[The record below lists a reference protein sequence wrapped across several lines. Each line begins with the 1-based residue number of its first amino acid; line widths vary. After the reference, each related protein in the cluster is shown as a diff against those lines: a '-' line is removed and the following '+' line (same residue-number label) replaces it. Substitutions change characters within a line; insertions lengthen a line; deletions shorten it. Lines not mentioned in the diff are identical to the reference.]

1 MASDDPGSRPASG
14 LEKLKEKFSFLRDY
28 TDEFIKETGVDVLI
42 KAETASKKLVRYDKE
57 KKAEDKLFSN
67 RENLTTTHVK
77 GADDNRLDVLHPA
90 RALAG
95 ATCTAAKLWLH
106 ARSILGSSGHPP
118 LSTYDMGA
126 VGLGGCVTS
135 KGWVELHNPS
145 SPTISI
151 KMFAMGNC
159 SSKAGKDDE
168 FPELEDLSELK
179 AALRVLR
186 GAMAYVHPWNR
197 SIDALENFLIQS
209 SFCSKDLTGMARQT
223 GLLTQFIDYVLVEN
237 ACRWRGMDPFLDTR
251 ELRNTWADFFSQK
264 SSSYKGKQAA
274 SNSGGATG
282 GGNGYRGNQQ
292 QQHPFRGN
300 GGNNNSSMPS
310 TSMGVPS
317 FKFFDDICVAWNLGR
332 CMKVPPACTTKVGR
346 VLRHVCN
353 HRPDMSKPAIICEKN
368 HMAKLFH

>member
-1 MASDDPGSRPASG
+1 MASDDPGSRTASG

-77 GADDNRLDVLHPA
+77 GADYNRLDVLHPA

-159 SSKAGKDDE
+159 SSKAGKDNE

-186 GAMAYVHPWNR
+186 GAMAYVHP
-197 SIDALENFLIQS
+197 
-209 SFCSKDLTGMARQT
+209 
-223 GLLTQFIDYVLVEN
+223 
-237 ACRWRGMDPFLDTR
+237 
-251 ELRNTWADFFSQK
+251 
-264 SSSYKGKQAA
+264 
-274 SNSGGATG
+274 
-282 GGNGYRGNQQ
+282 
-292 QQHPFRGN
+292 
-300 GGNNNSSMPS
+300 
-310 TSMGVPS
+310 
-317 FKFFDDICVAWNLGR
+317 
-332 CMKVPPACTTKVGR
+332 
-346 VLRHVCN
+346 
-353 HRPDMSKPAIICEKN
+353 
-368 HMAKLFH
+368 